1 MQGKRY
7 WNLDKILQT
16 GIKDKTTY
24 MVIWI
29 TGLSAS
35 GKTTLSK
42 AFEKKYKS
50 EIPNM
55 VLLDGDVIRQLY
67 GNDLGYAE
75 ADRVIQIKR
84 LHTLAAFLE
93 EQSIVVLVAAL
104 YANEQ
109 LLQNNRNVFGEY
121 FEVYLKADIDQLKTR
136 EIKDLYKQAL
146 DKKIVNVVGVD
157 IPWNEPVNPDFTF
170 NIADGLTPDQ
180 MAELLYNSVF
190 NK

>member
-1 MQGKRY
+1 
-7 WNLDKILQT
+7 
-16 GIKDKTTY
+16 

-35 GKTTLSK
+35 GKTTLSR
-42 AFEKKYKS
+42 AFERKYKS
-50 EIPNM
+50 NIPNM

-75 ADRVIQIKR
+75 ADRAVQIKR
-84 LHTLAAFLE
+84 LHTLASFLE

-104 YANEQ
+104 YSNEA
-109 LLQNNRNVFGEY
+109 LLQKNRNLFKDY
-121 FEVYLKADIDQLKTR
+121 FEVYLKASIDQLKTR

-146 DKKIVNVVGVD
+146 DNKIINVVGVD
-157 IPWNEPVNPDFTF
+157 IPWNEPLNPDLVF
-170 NIADGLTPDQ
+170 NISDGLPPDQ
-180 MAELLYNSVF
+180 MAEILFNQVF